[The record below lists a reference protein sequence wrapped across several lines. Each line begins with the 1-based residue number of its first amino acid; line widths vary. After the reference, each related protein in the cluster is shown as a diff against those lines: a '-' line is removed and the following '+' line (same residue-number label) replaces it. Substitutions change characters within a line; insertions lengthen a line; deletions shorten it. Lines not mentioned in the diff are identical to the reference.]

1 MTIIR
6 DHAVGVIHRL
16 THLHVFSSALFGIGA
31 AANTSVRRLG
41 GGGTGFCL
49 VVRVSQLLCHFS
61 GYKGILCIKLKP
73 YSLVMR

>member
-1 MTIIR
+1 MPILR

-31 AANTSVRRLG
+31 GANTPVRRL

-61 GYKGILCIKLKP
+61 GY
-73 YSLVMR
+73 